1 MAVMTA
7 KKVEEIA
14 RAANPKVALIQA
26 VGDLTQEVV
35 LSDLVLI
42 ATYIRPEKTTGGII
56 RPIDNIKE
64 DEFQGKVG
72 LIVSKGPLAYDDL
85 NDDGTTESTCNVGDW
100 VVFSIKDGWAV
111 TVNGTA
117 CRLIP
122 YERIRM
128 KISNPDV
135 VF

>member
-1 MAVMTA
+1 MSIMTA
-7 KKVEEIA
+7 KKVEEIS
-14 RAANPKVALIQA
+14 RAANPRLALIKA
-26 VGDLTQEVV
+26 VGDLSQEH
-35 LSDLVLI
+35 LASGLVLV
-42 ATYIRPEKTTGGII
+42 ATYIRPEKTAGGII

-72 LIVSKGPLAYDDL
+72 LIVKMGPDCDDEEAL
-85 NDDGTTESTCNVGDW
+85 CATGDW
-100 VVFSIKDGWAV
+100 VVYSIKDGWAV

-122 YERIRM
+122 FDRIRM